1 MGKGDKKG
9 DGNMKGRNL
18 EEIREDGK
26 EFAELIKKIPK
37 ERKNEALRLL
47 EGFALCAECMS
58 RKVG

>member
-1 MGKGDKKG
+1 
-9 DGNMKGRNL
+9 MKSRNL